1 MKKITRHK
9 LGPPRPVQ
17 HSQLVDREQR
27 LSDCPIIKPPDQHI
41 EDHAKIR
48 RRQHPIHSSTRYSI
62 RLMSRSSTTRFEV
75 TWDPLIKSQRLKY
88 LRERVRLLQAY
99 EKFSGDWSIRD
110 LKNRALSERIALL
123 KELQSVGDVNFDE
136 RQIKDRIRAIR
147 DIRARQEQKAAL
159 VERNAHVASIHA
171 ELEESEA
178 ARSSANG
185 AWRQCRAPLTDDQVR
200 SRNEVK
206 WL

>member
-1 MKKITRHK
+1 
-9 LGPPRPVQ
+9 
-17 HSQLVDREQR
+17 
-27 LSDCPIIKPPDQHI
+27 
-41 EDHAKIR
+41 
-48 RRQHPIHSSTRYSI
+48 
-62 RLMSRSSTTRFEV
+62 MSRSSTTRFEV

-159 VERNAHVASIHA
+159 VERNAHVASIQA
-171 ELEESEA
+171 DLEESEA
-178 ARSSANG
+178 A
-185 AWRQCRAPLTDDQVR
+185 
-200 SRNEVK
+200 
-206 WL
+206 